1 MPTFAEGRKEWR
13 GSLLLFMVRGSY
25 TVAEDRCIKNES
37 KASLKPVHRGSFA
50 CFLRTHSPNGRFTMH
65 EEVS

>member
-37 KASLKPVHRGSFA
+37 KASRNPVQL
-50 CFLRTHSPNGRFTMH
+50 CM
-65 EEVS
+65 